1 MLFSWQTAGPGGH
14 DRKSLFSQLFWQSL
28 YAAGVC
34 SSSCS
39 PRGRTERIPTQHG
52 MAGLF
57 CFLALLTFSAV
68 LLQAEENVFIKK
80 QHATEILLRRK
91 RANSGLEEFK
101 KGNLERECMEE
112 RCSYE
117 EAREVFENDDD
128 TRKFWNKY
136 QDGDQCESVHCNYGG
151 SCVDGIGE
159 YTCLCLEGY
168 EGKNCEIVTPQLCSL
183 DNGGCE
189 QFCKPVE
196 RSVKCSCA
204 TGYVLGE
211 DHKSCVPTGAFP
223 CGKRHAIRQKRS
235 VSPDEPSLID
245 SKNDSK
251 VQVEKQNITASNK
264 TTHIENVTTETVDD
278 TTHNKNVTTEKV
290 DDNFATHFPDDKD
303 DIDSTDVQI
312 RIVGGR
318 ACSPGECPWQAL
330 LVNENQE
337 GFCGGT
343 ILNEYFIL
351 TAAHCMN
358 QSKYFEVVVGEVD
371 TKKKE
376 GTESVH
382 KVERIITHQKFV
394 LQTYDY
400 DIALLRLKEPINF
413 TQYVIPVCI
422 PEVDFADDVLMA
434 QEAATVS
441 GFGVIQQ
448 RGQQATKLQVLQVP
462 YIDRQQCIESST
474 FAITKNMFCAGYDT
488 EVKDACQGDSG
499 GPHVTPY
506 RDTFFITGIVSWGE
520 GCAQK
525 GKYGVYTKVSKFYK
539 WIRAAMKIKS

>member
-1 MLFSWQTAGPGGH
+1 
-14 DRKSLFSQLFWQSL
+14 
-28 YAAGVC
+28 
-34 SSSCS
+34 
-39 PRGRTERIPTQHG
+39 

-57 CFLALLTFSAV
+57 SFLALLTFSAV

-80 QHATEILLRRK
+80 QHATEILLRKK

-117 EAREVFENDDD
+117 EAREVFENDDA
-128 TRKFWNKY
+128 TRQFWNKY

-204 TGYVLGE
+204 TGYILGE
-211 DHKSCVPTGAFP
+211 DQKSCVPTGAFP
-223 CGKRHAIRQKRS
+223 CGKRLAIRRKRS
-235 VSPDEPSLID
+235 VTPDEHNAIV
-245 SKNDSK
+245 SKKGSK
-251 VQVEKQNITASNK
+251 IEVEKQNITAY
-264 TTHIENVTTETVDD
+264 D
-278 TTHNKNVTTEKV
+278 TAAAYYSDVEE
-290 DDNFATHFPDDKD
+290 
-303 DIDSTDVQI
+303 DSDATDVDT

-382 KVERIITHQKFV
+382 KVGRIITHQKFV

-413 TQYVIPVCI
+413 TKYVIPVCI

-434 QEAATVS
+434 QETATVS
-441 GFGVIQQ
+441 GFGVLHQ

-506 RDTFFITGIVSWGE
+506 RDTFFVTGIVSWGE

-539 WIRAAMKIKS
+539 WIRAAMKVKS

>member
-1 MLFSWQTAGPGGH
+1 
-14 DRKSLFSQLFWQSL
+14 
-28 YAAGVC
+28 
-34 SSSCS
+34 
-39 PRGRTERIPTQHG
+39 
-52 MAGLF
+52 MADLC
-57 CFLALLTFSAV
+57 CFVALLTFSAV

-80 QHATEILLRRK
+80 QHATEILLRWK
-91 RANSGLEEFK
+91 RANSAFEEFK

-128 TRKFWNKY
+128 TRKFWNTY
-136 QDGDQCESVHCNYGG
+136 QDGDQCDSVLCNYGG

-189 QFCKPVE
+189 QFCKPIE
-196 RSVKCSCA
+196 RTVKCSCT

-211 DHKSCVPTGAFP
+211 DQKSCVPTGTFP
-223 CGKRHAIRQKRS
+223 CGKRHTLRRKRT
-235 VSPDEPSLID
+235 VTPDDHIVIHSN
-245 SKNDSK
+245 NDSK
-251 VQVEKQNITASNK
+251 IDVVKQNYTASDN
-264 TTHIENVTTETVDD
+264 TTDNGNVTTET
-278 TTHNKNVTTEKV
+278 
-290 DDNFATHFPDDKD
+290 DDNISPMYSPDAED
-303 DIDSTDVQI
+303 DSDASDVDT

-358 QSKYFEVVVGEVD
+358 QSKYFEVVVGEDD

-413 TQYVIPVCI
+413 TRYIIPACI

-434 QEAATVS
+434 QDAAIVS
-441 GFGVIQQ
+441 GFGVLHQ

-474 FAITKNMFCAGYDT
+474 FSITKNMFCAGYDT

-539 WIRAAMKIKS
+539 WIKAAMKIKS